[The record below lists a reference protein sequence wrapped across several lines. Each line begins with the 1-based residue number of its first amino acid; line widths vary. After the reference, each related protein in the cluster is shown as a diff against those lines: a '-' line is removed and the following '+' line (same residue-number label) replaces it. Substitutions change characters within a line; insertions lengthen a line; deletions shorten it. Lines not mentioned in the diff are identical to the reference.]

1 MANGIS
7 KMNKDMKK
15 QITIDYLEKL
25 ADEIWEVKRKEKN
38 YRYSERGIY
47 LDNLLEYVDKI
58 QAVIEK
64 GEI

>member
-7 KMNKDMKK
+7 KMNKDMEK

-38 YRYSERGIY
+38 YRYSDREIY
-47 LDNLLEYVDKI
+47 LDSLLDYIDRI

>member
-47 LDNLLEYVDKI
+47 LDNLLEYIDKI

>member
-7 KMNKDMKK
+7 NMSNDIKK

-38 YRYSERGIY
+38 YRYSDRGIY
-47 LDNLLEYVDKI
+47 LDSLLEYIDKI

>member
-1 MANGIS
+1 
-7 KMNKDMKK
+7 MKK

-47 LDNLLEYVDKI
+47 LDNLLEYIDKI